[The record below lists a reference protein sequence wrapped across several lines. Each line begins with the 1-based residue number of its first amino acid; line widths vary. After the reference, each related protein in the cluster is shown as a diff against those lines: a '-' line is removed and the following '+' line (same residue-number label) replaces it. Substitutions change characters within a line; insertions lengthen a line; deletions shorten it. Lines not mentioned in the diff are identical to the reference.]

1 MHSVLVVE
9 DEGIVATDLQQTL
22 DAMGYDA
29 FAIASSGEEALSR
42 ASERCPDVVL
52 MDIRIKGARD
62 GIETAALLRERFG
75 VPVIYLTAHADD
87 ATLER
92 AKKTEPHGYLM
103 KPVKAAELRSAIE
116 VSIYKHEMETR
127 LRERERWFS
136 TTLRSIADA
145 VITVDLA
152 GNVTFMNPAAA
163 LLTGVSAEAAM
174 GRPAREIVRLLDPMQ
189 PASPLDVVLSE
200 KRNLVIEE
208 APLERHDAPSRIISD
223 SASMVVDDGQILGAV
238 MVFRDVTEQKVLQK
252 QLELTDR
259 LASLGT
265 MAAGV
270 AHEVNNP
277 LAVVIGNATYVREE
291 LMRHR
296 AGLVDDPVA
305 LASLDEA
312 ISAQRELESAASRIA
327 RIISELQ
334 AFARPAQPA
343 GIDGDVARA
352 VEWAVRSTAHEFR
365 SRGSVVTDVP
375 NDLPHVEID
384 ETRIGQILV
393 NLMMNAAHSL
403 ALGQYERNQVTIKA
417 RVDAGVVVV
426 EIKDTG
432 TGMSPEILRR
442 IFEPFYTTKPVGVG
456 TGLGLAICHGIV
468 TAAGG
473 RLEVKSTVGIGTT
486 FRVSLPAAPLV
497 ATPDAGP
504 APQAAVRKGRILAI
518 DDEPMVLQ
526 ALRRMLREHEVVG
539 VDQPRDAL
547 AMLLRGD
554 RFDVILSDIMMPQM
568 TGVGLYEEL
577 LVHRPEL
584 ARRIVFM
591 TGGAV
596 SSRVA
601 DFLAVVP
608 NVCLEKPFSAVE
620 LRAFIAQLLAEP

>member
-343 GIDGDVARA
+343 ELPGSRARKRSYA
-352 VEWAVRSTAHEFR
+352 AIASSVRPASPSISPRASSTAMSF
-365 SRGSVVTDVP
+365 GSSF
-375 NDLPHVEID
+375 
-384 ETRIGQILV
+384 
-393 NLMMNAAHSL
+393 NAAS
-403 ALGQYERNQVTIKA
+403 
-417 RVDAGVVVV
+417 
-426 EIKDTG
+426 
-432 TGMSPEILRR
+432 
-442 IFEPFYTTKPVGVG
+442 
-456 TGLGLAICHGIV
+456 
-468 TAAGG
+468 
-473 RLEVKSTVGIGTT
+473 KSE
-486 FRVSLPAAPLV
+486 PAA
-497 ATPDAGP
+497 
-504 APQAAVRKGRILAI
+504 
-518 DDEPMVLQ
+518 
-526 ALRRMLREHEVVG
+526 
-539 VDQPRDAL
+539 
-547 AMLLRGD
+547 
-554 RFDVILSDIMMPQM
+554 
-568 TGVGLYEEL
+568 
-577 LVHRPEL
+577 
-584 ARRIVFM
+584 
-591 TGGAV
+591 
-596 SSRVA
+596 
-601 DFLAVVP
+601 
-608 NVCLEKPFSAVE
+608 
-620 LRAFIAQLLAEP
+620 AQS